1 MRELEEA
8 LHESIKIT
16 AEREIVVA
24 DQQMRLDRA
33 EKDVS
38 TTIICK
44 IFFIILFIVKINGK

>member
-44 IFFIILFIVKINGK
+44 IFFIILFIVKRNGK